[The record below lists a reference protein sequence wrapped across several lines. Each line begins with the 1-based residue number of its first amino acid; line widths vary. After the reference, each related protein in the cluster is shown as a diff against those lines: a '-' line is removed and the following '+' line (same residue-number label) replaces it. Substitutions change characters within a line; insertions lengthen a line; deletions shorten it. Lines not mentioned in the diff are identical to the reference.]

1 MNIELLNW
9 KLLIVCFLLGGCLT
23 AFIILLFIRDE
34 YLKKIDLAKA
44 IDFTLS
50 WLSRLWYPLILI
62 FSTTYVCINYP
73 ECFSFQFFSDFQ
85 GDNLIFL
92 ICVLLW
98 LLPLFEKFEIF
109 SANFK
114 LRWQNE
120 ISKKAAREAIMTN
133 GTNNAEQL
141 EKMMARKEDKDHVE

>member
-1 MNIELLNW
+1 MAITIVVSIHFNIFYYICLLQ
-9 KLLIVCFLLGGCLT
+9 CF
-23 AFIILLFIRDE
+23 
-34 YLKKIDLAKA
+34 
-44 IDFTLS
+44 
-50 WLSRLWYPLILI
+50 
-62 FSTTYVCINYP
+62 N
-73 ECFSFQFFSDFQ
+73 FQFFSDFQ

-109 SANFK
+109 NANFK

-120 ISKKAAREAIMTN
+120 VSKKAADEAIMTN

-141 EKMMARKEDKDHVE
+141 ERMMARKEDKEHE

>member
-1 MNIELLNW
+1 M
-9 KLLIVCFLLGGCLT
+9 
-23 AFIILLFIRDE
+23 LLFFE
-34 YLKKIDLAKA
+34 NEHLKKISLSKT

-50 WLSRLWYPLILI
+50 WLSRLWYPFILI
-62 FSTTYVCINYP
+62 FSTTYVCCNYP
-73 ECFSFQFFSDFQ
+73 ECFNFQSFSDFQ

-109 SANFK
+109 NANFK

-120 ISKKAAREAIMTN
+120 VSKKAADEAIMTN

-141 EKMMARKEDKDHVE
+141 ERMMARKEDKEHE

>member
-34 YLKKIDLAKA
+34 YLKKIDLTKA

-62 FSTTYVCINYP
+62 FSTTYVCCNYP
-73 ECFSFQFFSDFQ
+73 ECFCFQFFSDFQ

-92 ICVLLW
+92 ICVLL
-98 LLPLFEKFEIF
+98 
-109 SANFK
+109 
-114 LRWQNE
+114 
-120 ISKKAAREAIMTN
+120 
-133 GTNNAEQL
+133 
-141 EKMMARKEDKDHVE
+141 